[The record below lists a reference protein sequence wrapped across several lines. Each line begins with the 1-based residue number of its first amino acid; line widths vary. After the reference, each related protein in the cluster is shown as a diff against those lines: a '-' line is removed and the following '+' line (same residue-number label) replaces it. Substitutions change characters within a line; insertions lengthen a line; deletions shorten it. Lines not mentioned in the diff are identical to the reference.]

1 MVMMVGSVLS
11 ALADPTRRS
20 VFEGLRGG
28 PVAVGELAAGLPVS
42 RPAVSQ
48 HLRVLADAG
57 LVRGTGRGRTHVW
70 EIEPARLADARQWL
84 DRISDQW
91 DEALAR
97 LKSSLE
103 E

>member
-1 MVMMVGSVLS
+1 
-11 ALADPTRRS
+11 
-20 VFEGLRGG
+20 
-28 PVAVGELAAGLPVS
+28 
-42 RPAVSQ
+42 
-48 HLRVLADAG
+48 
-57 LVRGTGRGRTHVW
+57 VRGTGRGRTHVW

-91 DEALAR
+91 DEALTR